1 MTDVEAARAAMASM
15 LVAALEEAERE
26 RDLSVAREPTSA
38 ELAAAAW
45 SKLQYDFPVVSPAE
59 LDALA
64 KEMEA
69 EAGGGTGQPP
79 AGAPL
84 AYAPT
89 NPLVAAV
96 IEGASRAPAD
106 AAADDASASALRRAF
121 QRLCAVVL
129 VRLPA
134 RLAKA
139 GAERADAFL
148 AKYFIAEISDE
159 TRTVERARATDEQT
173 SVDAFGRDEREH
185 DSAEESRSS
194 RADDSDDRRDD
205 AVATPRD
212 ADSDSD
218 WEPLEGPVGADPS
231 QFGSHD
237 TTNAHLPRLDDDDF
251 SDPEEQKSDV
261 ETKLRDLLGRARYAY
276 FDAKD
281 SASLNGASAEVSAWT
296 LRGVGAAATELV
308 ESFASISESDDR
320 FDDRSV
326 CGHALALLRERWRVA
341 GVGADAADAQA
352 LTRCLRALGLFRDD
366 GGGARVLEAGARRS
380 GSQRAC
386 VETLGFL
393 CSSFVLFTNAGT
405 TTELDRVDE
414 ERRARALWPI
424 AAEALAPV
432 ASALDASLA
441 EFKLRG
447 GFFSATRDGDGLL
460 STERLDAHMAACC
473 SVIAF
478 YAARA
483 PGNAAVGT
491 ELLKSGALRAAAA
504 LFCVCSETGKRATS
518 AEDDDAENAENAE
531 YGGALVAEAARRCLL
546 LASAASPDAAAFALA
561 VPGVRRALE
570 TGDLFGATGA
580 CAAHG
585 ALWELAI
592 PSGAETDV
600 CRSAE
605 EREKACAAR
614 FAASIIA
621 DPAVAVDALGL
632 LRLVQLASRARG
644 RDKTNALFS
653 DQPDSAL
660 RLVLREAANAH
671 AAAVAAAAKKRADA
685 ARGAAAATRKPS
697 SSDDESESESFSDD
711 APHAHP
717 TPARSL
723 GVADETEKRAAAAS
737 AALRLIKE
745 IVDGFRGGA
754 GARKCD

>member
-1 MTDVEAARAAMASM
+1 MTDVEAARAAMTSM

-69 EAGGGTGQPP
+69 EAGGGTGPPP

-139 GAERADAFL
+139 GAARADAFL

-159 TRTVERARATDEQT
+159 TRTVERAFETDERT
-173 SVDAFGRDEREH
+173 SVDAFGRDEQTH

-231 QFGSHD
+231 RFGSHG
-237 TTNAHLPRLDDDDF
+237 TTNARLPRLDDVR
-251 SDPEEQKSDV
+251 SDPEEQKRNV

-281 SASLNGASAEVSAWT
+281 SASVNGASAEVSAWT

-341 GVGADAADAQA
+341 GVGADAADAQT

-405 TTELDRVDE
+405 TTEHDRVDE

-504 LFCVCSETGKRATS
+504 LFCVSSETGKRTTT
-518 AEDDDAENAENAE
+518 EDDDAENAE
-531 YGGALVAEAARRCLL
+531 YGALVAEAARRCLL

-561 VPGVRRALE
+561 VPGVRHALE
-570 TGDLFGATGA
+570 TGEAFGATGA
-580 CAAHG
+580 CASHG
-585 ALWELAI
+585 ALWELA
-592 PSGAETDV
+592 SDCAERGKTT
-600 CRSAE
+600 SAE

-644 RDKTNALFS
+644 GDKANALFS
-653 DQPDSAL
+653 DKPDSAL

-671 AAAVAAAAKKRADA
+671 AAVVAAAAKKRADA

-711 APHAHP
+711 APHAPP

>member
-1 MTDVEAARAAMASM
+1 
-15 LVAALEEAERE
+15 
-26 RDLSVAREPTSA
+26 
-38 ELAAAAW
+38 
-45 SKLQYDFPVVSPAE
+45 
-59 LDALA
+59 
-64 KEMEA
+64 
-69 EAGGGTGQPP
+69 
-79 AGAPL
+79 
-84 AYAPT
+84 
-89 NPLVAAV
+89 
-96 IEGASRAPAD
+96 
-106 AAADDASASALRRAF
+106 
-121 QRLCAVVL
+121 
-129 VRLPA
+129 
-134 RLAKA
+134 
-139 GAERADAFL
+139 
-148 AKYFIAEISDE
+148 
-159 TRTVERARATDEQT
+159 
-173 SVDAFGRDEREH
+173 
-185 DSAEESRSS
+185 
-194 RADDSDDRRDD
+194 
-205 AVATPRD
+205 
-212 ADSDSD
+212 
-218 WEPLEGPVGADPS
+218 
-231 QFGSHD
+231 
-237 TTNAHLPRLDDDDF
+237 
-251 SDPEEQKSDV
+251 
-261 ETKLRDLLGRARYAY
+261 
-276 FDAKD
+276 
-281 SASLNGASAEVSAWT
+281 
-296 LRGVGAAATELV
+296 
-308 ESFASISESDDR
+308 
-320 FDDRSV
+320 
-326 CGHALALLRERWRVA
+326 
-341 GVGADAADAQA
+341 
-352 LTRCLRALGLFRDD
+352 
-366 GGGARVLEAGARRS
+366 
-380 GSQRAC
+380 
-386 VETLGFL
+386 
-393 CSSFVLFTNAGT
+393 VLFTNAGT
-405 TTELDRVDE
+405 ATEHDRVDE

-441 EFKLRG
+441 EFKLRD

-504 LFCVCSETGKRATS
+504 LFCVCSETGKRT
-518 AEDDDAENAENAE
+518 AEDDDAENAE
-531 YGGALVAEAARRCLL
+531 YGALVAEAARRCLL

-585 ALWELAI
+585 ALWELAFT
-592 PSGAETDV
+592 SGAERGKTT
-600 CRSAE
+600 SAE

-644 RDKTNALFS
+644 RDAGALFS
-653 DQPDSAL
+653 DKPDSAL

-671 AAAVAAAAKKRADA
+671 AAVVAAAAKKRADA

-711 APHAHP
+711 APHAPP

>member
-69 EAGGGTGQPP
+69 EAGGGTGPPP

-139 GAERADAFL
+139 GAARADAFL

-159 TRTVERARATDEQT
+159 TRTVERAFETDERT
-173 SVDAFGRDEREH
+173 SVDAFGRDEQTH

-231 QFGSHD
+231 RFGSHG
-237 TTNAHLPRLDDDDF
+237 TTNARLPRLDDVR
-251 SDPEEQKSDV
+251 SDPEEQKRNV

-341 GVGADAADAQA
+341 GVGADAADAQT

-405 TTELDRVDE
+405 TTEHDRVDE
-414 ERRARALWPI
+414 
-424 AAEALAPV
+424 
-432 ASALDASLA
+432 
-441 EFKLRG
+441 
-447 GFFSATRDGDGLL
+447 
-460 STERLDAHMAACC
+460 
-473 SVIAF
+473 
-478 YAARA
+478 
-483 PGNAAVGT
+483 
-491 ELLKSGALRAAAA
+491 
-504 LFCVCSETGKRATS
+504 
-518 AEDDDAENAENAE
+518 
-531 YGGALVAEAARRCLL
+531 
-546 LASAASPDAAAFALA
+546 
-561 VPGVRRALE
+561 
-570 TGDLFGATGA
+570 
-580 CAAHG
+580 
-585 ALWELAI
+585 
-592 PSGAETDV
+592 
-600 CRSAE
+600 
-605 EREKACAAR
+605 
-614 FAASIIA
+614 
-621 DPAVAVDALGL
+621 
-632 LRLVQLASRARG
+632 
-644 RDKTNALFS
+644 
-653 DQPDSAL
+653 
-660 RLVLREAANAH
+660 
-671 AAAVAAAAKKRADA
+671 
-685 ARGAAAATRKPS
+685 
-697 SSDDESESESFSDD
+697 
-711 APHAHP
+711 
-717 TPARSL
+717 
-723 GVADETEKRAAAAS
+723 
-737 AALRLIKE
+737 
-745 IVDGFRGGA
+745 
-754 GARKCD
+754 

>member
-1 MTDVEAARAAMASM
+1 
-15 LVAALEEAERE
+15 
-26 RDLSVAREPTSA
+26 
-38 ELAAAAW
+38 
-45 SKLQYDFPVVSPAE
+45 
-59 LDALA
+59 
-64 KEMEA
+64 
-69 EAGGGTGQPP
+69 
-79 AGAPL
+79 
-84 AYAPT
+84 
-89 NPLVAAV
+89 
-96 IEGASRAPAD
+96 
-106 AAADDASASALRRAF
+106 
-121 QRLCAVVL
+121 
-129 VRLPA
+129 
-134 RLAKA
+134 
-139 GAERADAFL
+139 
-148 AKYFIAEISDE
+148 
-159 TRTVERARATDEQT
+159 
-173 SVDAFGRDEREH
+173 
-185 DSAEESRSS
+185 
-194 RADDSDDRRDD
+194 
-205 AVATPRD
+205 
-212 ADSDSD
+212 
-218 WEPLEGPVGADPS
+218 
-231 QFGSHD
+231 
-237 TTNAHLPRLDDDDF
+237 
-251 SDPEEQKSDV
+251 
-261 ETKLRDLLGRARYAY
+261 
-276 FDAKD
+276 
-281 SASLNGASAEVSAWT
+281 
-296 LRGVGAAATELV
+296 
-308 ESFASISESDDR
+308 
-320 FDDRSV
+320 
-326 CGHALALLRERWRVA
+326 
-341 GVGADAADAQA
+341 
-352 LTRCLRALGLFRDD
+352 
-366 GGGARVLEAGARRS
+366 
-380 GSQRAC
+380 
-386 VETLGFL
+386 
-393 CSSFVLFTNAGT
+393 VLFTNAGT
-405 TTELDRVDE
+405 TTEHDRVDE

-441 EFKLRG
+441 EFKLRD

-504 LFCVCSETGKRATS
+504 LFCVCSETGKRT

-531 YGGALVAEAARRCLL
+531 YGALVAEAARRCLL

-561 VPGVRRALE
+561 VPGVRHALE
-570 TGDLFGATGA
+570 TGEAFGATGA

-585 ALWELAI
+585 ALWELA
-592 PSGAETDV
+592 SDCAERGKTT
-600 CRSAE
+600 SAE

-644 RDKTNALFS
+644 RDAGALFS
-653 DQPDSAL
+653 DKPDSAL

-671 AAAVAAAAKKRADA
+671 AAVVAAAAKKRADA

-711 APHAHP
+711 APHAPP

>member
-69 EAGGGTGQPP
+69 EAGGGTGPP
-79 AGAPL
+79 PSGAPL

-129 VRLPA
+129 VRAPA

-139 GAERADAFL
+139 GALLRADAFL
-148 AKYFIAEISDE
+148 ANYRAEMSD
-159 TRTVERARATDEQT
+159 ATDET
-173 SVDAFGRDEREH
+173 DERSGGDARGEEAHEH
-185 DSAEESRSS
+185 EHEHESRSS
-194 RADDSDDRRDD
+194 GASSADGDDD
-205 AVATPRD
+205 AADSPNEKN

-218 WEPLEGPVGADPS
+218 WEPLEARGAAERFS
-231 QFGSHD
+231 FGSRD
-237 TTNAHLPRLDDDDF
+237 TPNARLPRLPRLDDVR
-251 SDPEEQKSDV
+251 SDEEKKRDV
-261 ETKLRDLLGRARYAY
+261 EMKLRDLLGRARYAY
-276 FDAKD
+276 FDAED
-281 SASLNGASAEVSAWT
+281 RSSGNGASAWT

-308 ESFASISESDDR
+308 ESFSFASFDESDDR
-320 FDDRSV
+320 FDDCSV
-326 CGHALALLRERWRVA
+326 CGHALRLLRERWRVA
-341 GVGADAADAQA
+341 GVGADAADAQT
-352 LTRCLRALGLFRDD
+352 LRRCLRALGLFRDE
-366 GGGARVLEAGARRS
+366 GGGGGERLRKSR
-380 GSQRAC
+380 RAC
-386 VETLGFL
+386 VETLGGL
-393 CSSFVLFTNAGT
+393 CSSSVLFANAGT
-405 TTELDRVDE
+405 RSPEHDRDDE

-432 ASALDASLA
+432 ASTLDASLA
-441 EFKLRG
+441 EFKVGG
-447 GFFSATRDGDGLL
+447 GFFSFSARRDGDGLL

-504 LFCVCSETGKRATS
+504 LFCVFSETGKRAT
-518 AEDDDAENAENAE
+518 AEDDDDTTEN
-531 YGGALVAEAARRCLL
+531 GALVAEAARRCLL

-570 TGDLFGATGA
+570 TGEAFGATGA

-585 ALWELAI
+585 ALWELA
-592 PSGAETDV
+592 SDGERAE
-600 CRSAE
+600 RGRQKRKSSAE

-644 RDKTNALFS
+644 KDAEPMFS
-653 DQPDSAL
+653 DRPDSAL

-671 AAAVAAAAKKRADA
+671 AAVVAAAAKKRADE
-685 ARGAAAATRKPS
+685 ARGAAAAAASTRKPS
-697 SSDDESESESFSDD
+697 SSDDESESESLSE
-711 APHAHP
+711 PHAPP

-723 GVADETEKRAAAAS
+723 GVDDETEKRAAAAS

>member
-69 EAGGGTGQPP
+69 EAGGGTGPPP

-139 GAERADAFL
+139 GAARADAFL

-159 TRTVERARATDEQT
+159 TQTVERARATDERT
-173 SVDAFGRDEREH
+173 SVDAFGRDEEEH

-194 RADDSDDRRDD
+194 RADDADDRRDD

-231 QFGSHD
+231 QFGSHG
-237 TTNAHLPRLDDDDF
+237 TTNARLPHLDDDDF
-251 SDPEEQKSDV
+251 SDREEQKSDV
-261 ETKLRDLLGRARYAY
+261 EAKLRDLLGRARYAY

-281 SASLNGASAEVSAWT
+281 SASVNGASAEVSAWT

-341 GVGADAADAQA
+341 GVGADAADAQT
-352 LTRCLRALGLFRDD
+352 LMRCTRALGLFRDD

-405 TTELDRVDE
+405 TTEHDRVDE

-441 EFKLRG
+441 EFKQELG
-447 GFFSATRDGDGLL
+447 GFVSATRDGDGLL

-504 LFCVCSETGKRATS
+504 LFCVSSETGKRTTT
-518 AEDDDAENAENAE
+518 EDDDAENAE
-531 YGGALVAEAARRCLL
+531 YGALVAEAARRCLL

-561 VPGVRRALE
+561 VPGVRHALE
-570 TGDLFGATGA
+570 TGEAFGATGA

-585 ALWELAI
+585 ALWELA
-592 PSGAETDV
+592 SDCAVRGKTT
-600 CRSAE
+600 SAE

-644 RDKTNALFS
+644 GDKANALFS
-653 DQPDSAL
+653 DKPDSAL

-671 AAAVAAAAKKRADA
+671 AAVVAAAAKKRADA

-711 APHAHP
+711 APHAPP

>member
-69 EAGGGTGQPP
+69 EAGGGTGPPP

-139 GAERADAFL
+139 GAARADAFL

-159 TRTVERARATDEQT
+159 TRTVERARATDERT
-173 SVDAFGRDEREH
+173 SVDAFGRDEQTH

-194 RADDSDDRRDD
+194 RADDCDDRRDD

-231 QFGSHD
+231 RFGSHG
-237 TTNAHLPRLDDDDF
+237 TTNARLPRLDDVR
-251 SDPEEQKSDV
+251 SDPEEAKSDV
-261 ETKLRDLLGRARYAY
+261 ETKLRDLVGRARYAY
-276 FDAKD
+276 FDAKE

-308 ESFASISESDDR
+308 ESFASISESDAR

-341 GVGADAADAQA
+341 GVGADAADAQT

-366 GGGARVLEAGARRS
+366 GGGAQKSVLDAGARRS
-380 GSQRAC
+380 GSHRAC

-447 GFFSATRDGDGLL
+447 GFFSATRHGDGLL

-483 PGNAAVGT
+483 PGNAAVGS

-504 LFCVCSETGKRATS
+504 LFCVSSETGKRRTP
-518 AEDDDAENAENAE
+518 AEDDDAENAED
-531 YGGALVAEAARRCLL
+531 GALVAEAARRCLL

-570 TGDLFGATGA
+570 TGEAFGATGA

-585 ALWELAI
+585 ALWELAET
-592 PSGAETDV
+592 SGAERGKTT
-600 CRSAE
+600 SAE

-614 FAASIIA
+614 FKSSSIIA

-644 RDKTNALFS
+644 RDKANALFS
-653 DQPDSAL
+653 DEPDSAL

-671 AAAVAAAAKKRADA
+671 AAVVAAAAKKRADA

-711 APHAHP
+711 APHAPP
-717 TPARSL
+717 TSARSL

>member
-69 EAGGGTGQPP
+69 EAGGGTGPPP

-139 GAERADAFL
+139 GAARADAFL

-159 TRTVERARATDEQT
+159 TRTVERAFETDERT
-173 SVDAFGRDEREH
+173 SVDAFGRDEQTH

-194 RADDSDDRRDD
+194 RAGDADDRRDD

-231 QFGSHD
+231 RFGSHG
-237 TTNAHLPRLDDDDF
+237 TTNARLPRLDDDDF
-251 SDPEEQKSDV
+251 SDPEEAKSDV
-261 ETKLRDLLGRARYAY
+261 EAKLRDLVGRARYAY

-308 ESFASISESDDR
+308 ESFASISESDAR

-341 GVGADAADAQA
+341 GVGADAADAQT
-352 LTRCLRALGLFRDD
+352 LTRCLRALGLFKND
-366 GGGARVLEAGARRS
+366 GGGAQKSVLDAGARRS
-380 GSQRAC
+380 GSHRAC

-405 TTELDRVDE
+405 TTEHDRVDE

-441 EFKLRG
+441 EFKLRD

-504 LFCVCSETGKRATS
+504 LFCVCSETGKRT
-518 AEDDDAENAENAE
+518 AEDDDAENAE
-531 YGGALVAEAARRCLL
+531 YGALVAEAARRCLL

-585 ALWELAI
+585 ALWELAFT
-592 PSGAETDV
+592 SGAERGKTT
-600 CRSAE
+600 SAE

-644 RDKTNALFS
+644 RDAGALFS
-653 DQPDSAL
+653 DKPDSAL

-671 AAAVAAAAKKRADA
+671 AAVVAAAAKKRADA

-711 APHAHP
+711 APHAPP

>member
-69 EAGGGTGQPP
+69 EAGGGTGPPP
-79 AGAPL
+79 AGTPL

-106 AAADDASASALRRAF
+106 ANADDASASALRRAF

-139 GAERADAFL
+139 GAARADAFL

-159 TRTVERARATDEQT
+159 NRTVERARATDERT
-173 SVDAFGRDEREH
+173 SVDAFARDEEEH

-194 RADDSDDRRDD
+194 RADVSDDRRDD

-231 QFGSHD
+231 QFGSHG
-237 TTNAHLPRLDDDDF
+237 TTNARLLCLDDDDF
-251 SDPEEQKSDV
+251 SDPEEKKSDV

-281 SASLNGASAEVSAWT
+281 SASLHGASAEVSAWT

-341 GVGADAADAQA
+341 GVGADAADAQT
-352 LTRCLRALGLFRDD
+352 LTRCLRALGLFRDG
-366 GGGARVLEAGARRS
+366 GGGAQKSVLDAGARRS
-380 GSQRAC
+380 GSHRAC

-405 TTELDRVDE
+405 TTEHDRVDE

-504 LFCVCSETGKRATS
+504 LFCVCSETGKRTA
-518 AEDDDAENAENAE
+518 AEDDDAENAED
-531 YGGALVAEAARRCLL
+531 GALVAEAARRCLL

-585 ALWELAI
+585 ALWELAFT
-592 PSGAETDV
+592 SGAERGKTT
-600 CRSAE
+600 SAE

-644 RDKTNALFS
+644 RDKANALFS
-653 DQPDSAL
+653 DEPDSAL

-671 AAAVAAAAKKRADA
+671 AAVVAAAAKKRADA

-697 SSDDESESESFSDD
+697 SSDDESESESFSENL
-711 APHAHP
+711 APHAPP

>member
-69 EAGGGTGQPP
+69 EAGGGTGPPP

-139 GAERADAFL
+139 GAARADAFL

-159 TRTVERARATDEQT
+159 TRTVERAFETDERT
-173 SVDAFGRDEREH
+173 SVDAFGRDEQTH

-218 WEPLEGPVGADPS
+218 WEPLEGPFGADPS
-231 QFGSHD
+231 RFGSHG
-237 TTNAHLPRLDDDDF
+237 TTNARLPRLDDVR
-251 SDPEEQKSDV
+251 SDPEEQKRNV

-281 SASLNGASAEVSAWT
+281 SASVNGASAEVSAWT

-341 GVGADAADAQA
+341 GVGADAADAQT

-405 TTELDRVDE
+405 TTEHDRVDE

-504 LFCVCSETGKRATS
+504 LFCVSSETGKRTTT
-518 AEDDDAENAENAE
+518 EDDDAENAE
-531 YGGALVAEAARRCLL
+531 YGALVAEAARRCLL

-561 VPGVRRALE
+561 VPGVRHALE
-570 TGDLFGATGA
+570 TGEAFGATGA

-585 ALWELAI
+585 ALWELA
-592 PSGAETDV
+592 SDCAERGKTT
-600 CRSAE
+600 SAE

-644 RDKTNALFS
+644 GDKANALFS
-653 DQPDSAL
+653 DKPDSAL

-671 AAAVAAAAKKRADA
+671 AAVVAAAAKKRADA
-685 ARGAAAATRKPS
+685 ARGAEAATRKPS

-711 APHAHP
+711 APHAPP

-723 GVADETEKRAAAAS
+723 GVAYETEKRAAAAS

-745 IVDGFRGGA
+745 IVDGLRGGA